1 MTLLSVFYAE
11 SPKGTYAVTPEIEKM
26 LLLQD
31 HDLRII
37 RLEKELGDA
46 PKRKQ
51 AIDALLDDHR
61 QALAKA
67 KEELKA
73 RQSDIKQAEL
83 DVEGSR
89 EKVRKYRGQQIQL
102 KSNQEFRAMEG
113 EIAGVEKT
121 IRQLEDRMIEMM
133 ETIEAAQNAVKERDT
148 ALKTEEVSVKRE
160 IEAIDQRAREVQT
173 ELDQARQARTALAV
187 GLEAARLQ
195 HYERI
200 MKNKRE
206 KALVPVEHGACG
218 SCHMKLPPYQVHD
231 ARNQT
236 GIVVCEYCGRML
248 Y

>member
-1 MTLLSVFYAE
+1 MI
-11 SPKGTYAVTPEIEKM
+11 PEIEKM
-26 LLLQD
+26 LILQD

-37 RLEKELGDA
+37 RFEKELGDA

-61 QALAKA
+61 QSLAKA
-67 KEELKA
+67 REDFKA
-73 RQSDIKQAEL
+73 AQAEIKKSEL
-83 DVEGSR
+83 EVESSR
-89 EKVRKYRGQQIQL
+89 DKIRKYREQQIQL
-102 KSNQEFRAMEG
+102 KSNQEFRAMEH
-113 EIAGVEKT
+113 EVAGVEKT

-133 ETIEAAQNAVKERDT
+133 ETIEAAQNVVKEREA

-160 IEAIDQRAREVQT
+160 IDAIDQRGRDVQA
-173 ELDQARQARTALAV
+173 ELDKARAARSALAI
-187 GLEAARLQ
+187 GLDKARLQ

-218 SCHMKLPPYQVHD
+218 SCHMKLPPYQVHE
-231 ARNQT
+231 ARKQT

>member
-1 MTLLSVFYAE
+1 
-11 SPKGTYAVTPEIEKM
+11 M
-26 LLLQD
+26 LVLQD

-37 RLEKELGDA
+37 RLEKELADA

-61 QALAKA
+61 VALAKA
-67 KEELKA
+67 KDDLKTH
-73 RQSDIKQAEL
+73 QSEIKQAEL

-89 EKVRKYRGQQIQL
+89 EKIRKYRGQQIQL
-102 KSNQEFRAMEG
+102 KSNQEFRAMET
-113 EIAGVEKT
+113 EVAGVEKT

-133 ETIEAAQNAVKERDT
+133 ETIEAAQKAVKERET
-148 ALKTEEVSVKRE
+148 ALKTEESSVNRE
-160 IEAIDQRAREVQT
+160 IGVIDQRGRDVQA
-173 ELDQARQARTALAV
+173 ELDQARQARTALAL
-187 GLEAARLQ
+187 GIETARLQ

-218 SCHMKLPPYQVHD
+218 SCHMKLPPYQVHE
-231 ARNQT
+231 ARKQT